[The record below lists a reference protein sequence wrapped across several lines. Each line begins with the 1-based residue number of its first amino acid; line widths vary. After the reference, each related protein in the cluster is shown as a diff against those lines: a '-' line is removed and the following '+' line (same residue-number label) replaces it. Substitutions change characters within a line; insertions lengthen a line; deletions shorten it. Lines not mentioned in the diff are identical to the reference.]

1 MVKGFRDGRMAST
14 VKDVTEGRPLV
25 VDLDGTLIAS
35 DLLVEGAFG
44 LVGSQPAKAVGVMGA
59 LLKGKAELKHFVA
72 QHGAFDPTSLP
83 YDASVLDL
91 IRSAREEGR
100 PVYLATASH
109 ETYAHAIATHLE
121 LFDGVF
127 ATSRS
132 HNLSGSNKAAA
143 LVERFGDGGF
153 DYVGNHADD
162 LAIWKHATAAYA
174 IRTTSGVRRKLRRL
188 GVDVHEMH
196 SPRATFKVWLK
207 ALRVH
212 QYTKNLLV
220 FAPVAASHT
229 LDPGKWLA
237 TVLAFISFSLAA
249 SATYLLNDLVDIDAD
264 RRHATKRFRP
274 FASGT
279 LSLQAGIVAVPV
291 LFGLALAIALSISPL
306 YTLVLAGYVVLTT
319 SYSFYLK
326 RKLLVDVVSLAMLYT
341 VRVLAGGVAAGVTL
355 SEWLLALSLFVFSS
369 LALIKR
375 YTEIASILDRN
386 LPDPTNRNY
395 RKDDLVVLA
404 ALAAA
409 TGTNAVTVFAMYVS
423 SPVVMEMY
431 TRPKLLWLLC
441 PLLLYLLGRALM
453 MSHRREM
460 HDDPV
465 VWALRDRI
473 CRLGMIT
480 AGIIVLCAI

>member
-1 MVKGFRDGRMAST
+1 MAG
-14 VKDVTEGRPLV
+14 VAKDKIGNRPLV

-35 DLLVEGAFG
+35 DLLVEGTFG
-44 LVGSQPAKAVGVMGA
+44 LVGSNPTKLIGVFGA
-59 LLKGKAELKHFVA
+59 LLKGKAELKHFIA

-91 IRSAREEGR
+91 IRSAKEQGR

-109 ETYAHAIATHLE
+109 ETYAHAIATHLD

-132 HNLSGSNKAAA
+132 HNLSGANKAAA

-162 LAIWKHATAAYA
+162 LAIWRHSGAAYS
-174 IRTTSGVRRKLRRL
+174 IRTTAAVRRRLRGL
-188 GVDVHEMH
+188 GVETHDIET
-196 SPRATFKVWLK
+196 PRASLKVWLK
-207 ALRVH
+207 ALRIH
-212 QYTKNLLV
+212 QYSKNVLV

-229 LDPGKWLA
+229 LDWHQWLA
-237 TVLAFISFSLAA
+237 ALLAFISFSLAA

-279 LSLQAGIVAVPV
+279 LSLQSGIIAVPV
-291 LFGLALAIALSISPL
+291 LLALALGIALSISLL

-326 RKLLVDVVSLAMLYT
+326 RRLLVDVVALAMLYT
-341 VRVLAGGVAAGVTL
+341 MRIFAGGVAAGITL

-395 RKDDLVVLA
+395 RKDDLTVLA

-423 SPVVMEMY
+423 SPTVMQMY
-431 TRPKLLWLLC
+431 SRPKALWLLC

-465 VWALRDRI
+465 VWAMRDRI

-480 AGIIVLCAI
+480 AAVIVLAAI